1 MIKRFIFLFCI
12 LTSSHIYAQ
21 KANPFGLAIINSVSD
36 YEKSVAENPEKQLV
50 ELKKYIPGIKLDIRY
65 ATKNN
70 FANIAVY
77 KQARAFA
84 RLPVAKALKSVQAE
98 LNKSGLGLKIFDGY
112 RPYSVTVKFFDI
124 AADKNFV
131 ANPKDGSRHNR
142 GCAIDLTIINLKTGK
157 DLNMPT
163 PYDSFAAAA
172 SPDYQNLSADVIKNR
187 DLLINVMERNG
198 FRVLDNEWWHFD
210 FKGWKN
216 FELMDIGF
224 EELEREQRIKSKE

>member
-1 MIKRFIFLFCI
+1 MIKRLLLFFSI
-12 LTSSHIYAQ
+12 LASVQGYAQ
-21 KANPFGLAIINSVSD
+21 KANPFGLAVINDVAE
-36 YEKSVAENPEKQLV
+36 YHKSIAENPEKRLV
-50 ELKKYIPGIKLDIRY
+50 ELKKHIPGLKLDIKY

-70 FANIAVY
+70 FAKQAVY

-84 RLPVAKALKSVQAE
+84 RLPVANALKNVQIE

-124 AADKNFV
+124 ASDKNFV

-142 GCAIDLTIINLKTGK
+142 GCAIDLTLIDLITGK

-163 PYDSFAAAA
+163 SYDSFAASA
-172 SPDYQNLSADVIKNR
+172 SSDYRDLPAEVIKNR
-187 DLLINVMERNG
+187 DTLINVMERNG

-210 FKGWKN
+210 FKGWKE

-224 EELEREQRIKSKE
+224 EEL